1 MEMNVQPKLKLSIPL
16 DDDVVSLF
24 GLMEITPLTVRF
36 DAALS
41 TIFIEEDDDFE
52 TEDFESEDCDYS
64 EEPGYESGYND
75 GYNDGFSA
83 NCDEDKIIGFKA
95 GHKCGYD
102 RGYTDC
108 RHKMPFN
115 PEITSSD
122 PAFKEFL
129 EKSKEEP
136 AYRSKSYLD

>member
-1 MEMNVQPKLKLSIPL
+1 MEMNVQPKLKLSITV
-16 DDDVVSLF
+16 DDDIASLF
-24 GLMEITPLTVRF
+24 GLTEETPLNVRY
-36 DAALS
+36 DEELGA
-41 TIFIEEDDDFE
+41 IIIEEDDDVE
-52 TEDFESEDCDYS
+52 TEDIDFT
-64 EEPGYESGYND
+64 EEPGYEYGYRVGYDD
-75 GYNDGFSA
+75 GVSA
-83 NCDEDKIIGFKA
+83 TRDADKIIGFKA

-115 PEITSSD
+115 PEITNDD

>member
-1 MEMNVQPKLKLSIPL
+1 MEMNVEPKLKLSITM
-16 DDDVVSLF
+16 DDDFADLF
-24 GLMEITPLTVRF
+24 GLTEDTPLTVRY
-36 DAALS
+36 DEELGA
-41 TIFIEEDDDFE
+41 IIIEEDDDVE
-52 TEDFESEDCDYS
+52 TEDFDFT